1 MLSLQRK
8 FQNHIAMKKSELKG
22 YLENGGCFT
31 IEVNNIP
38 FKELLAYA
46 EATQKGK
53 GQLTLLKTERL
64 FKGEIET
71 LCTTAPGRVH
81 FPDKPLED

>member
-1 MLSLQRK
+1 MK
-8 FQNHIAMKKSELKG
+8 FQNQIAMKKSELKD
-22 YLENGGCFT
+22 YLECGGCFT
-31 IEVNNIP
+31 IEVNYIP
-38 FKELLAYA
+38 FKEVLSLA

-71 LCTTAPGRVH
+71 LCTTAPGRIH

>member
-1 MLSLQRK
+1 
-8 FQNHIAMKKSELKG
+8 MKKSELKE
-22 YLENGGCFT
+22 YLELGGCFT
-31 IEVNNIP
+31 IEVDNIP
-38 FKELLAYA
+38 FKDILSLV

-53 GQLTLLKTERL
+53 GQITLLRTERL

-71 LCTTAPGRVH
+71 LCSTAPGRVH